1 MKRINQSPD
10 VRDILIMEASIDG
23 DLGLTIFASIETEDG
38 WYGVHFATEE
48 LCPVGELNDTRLQLS
63 ISNALFGR
71 LLPTAT
77 LIPDAMARAL
87 WPYLKE
93 IVSRAE
99 RAKGILIPV
108 TTTLYFG
115 RRIGEPIQ
123 IHEDQRTQQLGVA
136 TQQQIDRWG
145 TPLQTVPT
153 RIHPDTGEQIE
164 AGIRSPS
171 TLLSAWMEARNQ
183 PTEFITQAFT
193 YSELIFMQ
201 TPEFQ
206 YHQDVRT
213 AMRWLEEN
221 SLQSTGLPDRP
232 GMGIEIEPGT
242 IDLDAGT
249 VEATPAGLTPL
260 NPVDESYVQTGET
273 LGQYAARMRA
283 MTPIPRPIHPPS
295 PGTSGPL
302 PLPVNR

>member
-23 DLGLTIFASIETEDG
+23 DLGLTIFASIESEDG

-108 TTTLYFG
+108 TSTLYFG

-123 IHEDQRTQQLGVA
+123 SHEDQRTQQLRVA
-136 TQQQIDRWG
+136 TQQQLDRWG
-145 TPLQTVPT
+145 NQLQPTGT
-153 RIHPDTGEQIE
+153 RIHPDTGEPVE

-171 TLLSAWMEARNQ
+171 VLLGAWMEARNE
-183 PTEFITQAFT
+183 PTESITQTFT

-206 YHQDVRT
+206 FHQEVVR

-221 SLQSTGLPDRP
+221 SLQSTGRPDRP
-232 GMGIEIEPGT
+232 DMGIEIDPV
-242 IDLDAGT
+242 IDLDVGT

-302 PLPVNR
+302 PLPILR